1 MGKILGLDLGTN
13 SIGIAVRNEDI
24 EGKLVDQLEYYSSV
38 VFKSGVGKEKT
49 GEFSF
54 AAQRTEKRLVRRM
67 YQHRKYRIWETL
79 RVLIDYGY
87 CPLTQSEWEQW
98 ARYDKSKG
106 LKRQYPVDAK
116 RFEQWVRL
124 DFDNDGKS
132 EYTTPYELRAI
143 LATKTLDLS
152 VEENRFAV
160 GRALYH
166 IAQRR
171 GFKSSKGETLKNQ
184 EKDSTDIIDISES
197 LIKSEKEKIKAIS
210 EYMQMHNLS
219 TIGCAMDALIK
230 EGIRVRDSQYT
241 PVRQQYADE
250 VKIICSQQNL
260 PIEFYNEI
268 SKAIF
273 YKRPLKSQKG
283 TIGKCTLEKN
293 KYRCPISHPEFEIF
307 RAWSFINNIKVNKES
322 LSLEI
327 KQDLFN
333 ELFIGRVKD
342 SFKFEEITNWL
353 SKKFSC
359 QLSYKTKTIN
369 YKENTNVSGCPVVAR
384 LKNILGDEWQT
395 AVIYSQSE
403 RKGKDKK
410 KGLHQVSYNYQDL
423 WHLCFSC
430 EDARD
435 VEFILD
441 KKGVILTEEQKKQLG
456 KLWSSISQGYSMLSL
471 KAIRLINVFLQ
482 KGYIY
487 TDAVLLAKLPE
498 IISEEL
504 WCEYGDTIEAAL
516 ADITNENR
524 FERRVLN
531 IVNSLIAKYKVLD
544 ESEQFAR
551 FNYEYVL
558 DEHDLKEV
566 ERATID
572 SYGQN
577 KWNEL
582 PQSEQ
587 KSILLAVE
595 SYYQKFF
602 QNKKREY
609 FKLSRLQESLSRWIM
624 KFLAENDIHIEEE
637 QFKQLYHPSQIDFY
651 APAKEET
658 YKTED
663 GTLVSKRLLQSPVI
677 GAFKNPM
684 AMRTLHI
691 LRQQINKLLKADI
704 IDEDTRVV
712 VETAR
717 ELNDAN
723 MRWAIETYQRNRKEE
738 YEEIRKRVEE
748 VYVNRKITDDDLE
761 KVKLLI
767 DQTDL
772 GHPEIKESREVNY
785 VKGKGVISYDS
796 WMKTQIAKYELW
808 LDQGCKCIY
817 TGKLINITNLFS
829 DNKFDV
835 EHTIPRSISF
845 DDSMANLTICDA
857 DFNRR
862 VKKNRKPA
870 ELENYDEILV
880 RIQPWINR
888 VEKLKQ
894 NIEYYKHRSRIAQ
907 TKKQKDDAICQ
918 RHLWE
923 LELEYWE
930 KKVNTFLMKD
940 VPIGFRNSQ
949 LVDTGIITKYAYH
962 FLRSLFSDVSVQKG
976 SVTAAFRKILGLQ
989 TEFEKKDRSKHS
1001 HHAVDATTLTLIPKS
1016 ALRDEMLKLFYER
1029 EEAKKWSEDANS
1041 CQAID
1046 AQLKAKLKSCHIGNI
1061 DGLVSTIESNILV
1074 RHILKDQ
1081 TLTPAGRRV
1090 RVRGKKVYVVN
1101 AKGEEVEKW
1110 QNGDIIRGQ
1119 LHKES
1124 WYGVIN
1130 KDGNYSVVMRN
1141 NLVDDLLQGGSYD
1154 KLESI
1159 LEIVIDKS
1167 VSENII
1173 STMKQRQQEGLTYNE
1188 AIKLP
1193 FWMLDKEGNPIKY
1206 DKNGRPL
1213 LPIRHIRCKVKAGR
1227 GFFTKDKALEVKSQ
1241 TYQSSKKLI
1250 NLENR
1255 DHKQLYYAQND
1266 GNYLCLLYEGINKGK
1281 LERTVRLLSYFD
1293 LLKYDIKSV
1302 DSLWE
1307 DNYFNNYH
1315 QKKVELKLTAIIKA
1329 GTHVL
1334 LWKETP
1340 DELIELNR
1348 DDLVKRLY
1356 IVYKFNRRGS
1366 SDMIY
1371 LKSSIEARKDTDIKD
1386 EYTQV
1391 KFDEYQAKL
1400 SLVSNS
1406 FNALIEGRDFVFDDL
1421 NRIKFL

>member
-24 EGKLVDQLEYYSSV
+24 DGKLVDQLEYYSSV

-54 AAQRTEKRLVRRM
+54 AAQRTEKRSVRRM

-79 RVLIDYGY
+79 RVLMKYGY

-106 LKRQYPVDAK
+106 LKRQYPVNAK

-124 DFDNDGKS
+124 DFDNDGKP

-143 LATKTLDLS
+143 LATQPLDLS
-152 VEENRFAV
+152 VEENRFAI

-166 IAQRR
+166 FAQRR
-171 GFKSSKGETLKNQ
+171 GFKSSKGDTKNQ
-184 EKDSTDIIDISES
+184 EKEDSKEQNEDIAVA
-197 LIKSEKEKIKAIS
+197 LKKSEEKASKAITS
-210 EYMQMHNLS
+210 YMQEQGLV

-230 EGIRVRDSQYT
+230 DGIRVRNSEYT
-241 PVRQQYADE
+241 PVRQQYIDE
-250 VKIICSQQNL
+250 LKAICEIQNL
-260 PIEFYNEI
+260 SFDFYNEI

-293 KYRCPISHPEFEIF
+293 KYRCPVSHPEFEIF
-307 RAWSFINNIKVNKES
+307 RAWSFINNIKVNQEQ
-322 LSLEI
+322 LPLDI
-327 KQDLFN
+327 RHGLFN
-333 ELFIGRVKD
+333 ELFIGRVKNN
-342 SFKFEEITNWL
+342 FKFEEITNWL
-353 SKKFSC
+353 SKKLSY
-359 QLSYKTKTIN
+359 QLSYKNKTIN

-410 KGLHQVSYNYQDL
+410 KGLHQVSFNYLDL
-423 WHLCFSC
+423 WHLCFSS
-430 EDARD
+430 ED
-435 VEFILD
+435 VEDVLSVVS
-441 KKGVILTEEQKKQLG
+441 KRQLTLTDEQKNQLI
-456 KLWSSISQGYSMLSL
+456 KLWGAISQGYSMLSL

-498 IISEEL
+498 IIGEEL
-504 WCEYGDTIEAAL
+504 WREYGDTIEAAL

-524 FERRVLN
+524 FERKVLN

-551 FNYEYVL
+551 FNYEYIL
-558 DEHDLKEV
+558 DEQDLKEV

-609 FKLSRLQESLSRWIM
+609 FKLSRLQESLSRWVM
-624 KFLAENDIHIEEE
+624 KFLADNGIRIEEE
-637 QFKQLYHPSQIDFY
+637 QFKQLYHPSQIEFY

-691 LRQQINKLLKADI
+691 LRQQINKLLKAGI

-717 ELNDAN
+717 TLNDAN
-723 MRWAIETYQRNRKEE
+723 MRWAIEAYQRNREEE
-738 YEEIRKRVEE
+738 YKVIKKRIKE
-748 VYVNRKITDDDLE
+748 VYVGRDITDDDLE

-767 DQTDL
+767 DQACL
-772 GHPEIKESREVNY
+772 GYLKEDKPSREVDFL
-785 VKGKGVISYDS
+785 KGEMVIYYNE
-796 WMKTQIAKYELW
+796 WMKTQIAKYKLW
-808 LDQGCKCIY
+808 LEQGCKCIY
-817 TGKLINITNLFS
+817 TGHLINITNLFS
-829 DNKFDV
+829 DNKFDI

-870 ELENYDEILV
+870 ELENYDEILL

-907 TKKQKDDAICQ
+907 TKDKKDEAIRQ

-976 SVTAAFRKILGLQ
+976 SVTATFRKILGLQ

-1001 HHAVDATTLTLIPKS
+1001 HHAIDATTLTLIPKS

-1029 EEAKKWSEDANS
+1029 EEAEKEWVEDSLNLRK
-1041 CQAID
+1041 AID
-1046 AQLKAKLKSCHIGNI
+1046 NQLRTKLKSCHIGSI

-1074 RHILKDQ
+1074 RHISKDQ

-1101 AKGEEVEKW
+1101 AEGKEVEKW

-1119 LHKES
+1119 LHQES
-1124 WYGVIN
+1124 WLGAVRKAELLPNGKTLKRDENGKVVQLDDVIYVKRKELKFKKNDMDSGFKSWAELRKEAVN
-1130 KDGNYSVVMRN
+1130 KP
-1141 NLVDDLLQGGSYD
+1141 LID
-1154 KLESI
+1154 KLE
-1159 LEIVIDKS
+1159 
-1167 VSENII
+1167 
-1173 STMKQRQQEGLTYNE
+1173 KQYEGLSFKE
-1188 AIKLP
+1188 ACEQGIYI
-1193 FWMLDKEGNPIKY
+1193 LDKHGNKV
-1206 DKNGRPL
+1206 NR
-1213 LPIRHIRCKVKAGR
+1213 IRHIRCEVSIKNPLIVK
-1227 GFFTKDKALEVKSQ
+1227 KQ
-1241 TYQSSKKLI
+1241 TYISDSTPSYKQNYYAGMGSLYCMCQYYNAELGKKHYEVVSLFDI
-1250 NLENR
+1250 AENR
-1255 DHKQLYYAQND
+1255 K
-1266 GNYLCLLYEGINKGK
+1266 
-1281 LERTVRLLSYFD
+1281 
-1293 LLKYDIKSV
+1293 
-1302 DSLWE
+1302 E
-1307 DNYFNNYH
+1307 D
-1315 QKKVELKLTAIIKA
+1315 
-1329 GTHVL
+1329 
-1334 LWKETP
+1334 
-1340 DELIELNR
+1340 R
-1348 DDLVKRLY
+1348 DDLLQEIKVKGKVYTLNRVIHKGVMAIVCHGFDKNDVHSMASDEISKYLY
-1356 IVYKFNRRGS
+1356 VVKDFE
-1366 SDMIY
+1366 SDGRITMIRHIN
-1371 LKSSIEARKDTDIKD
+1371 SQKDLGKG
-1386 EYTQV
+1386 ESV
-1391 KFDEYQAKL
+1391 KKGMLLPEKIRCGVA
-1400 SLVSNS
+1400 SLN
-1406 FNALIEGRDFVFDDL
+1406 FLIEGYDFEL
-1421 NRIKFL
+1421 ENGNIKLKK

>member
-54 AAQRTEKRLVRRM
+54 AAQRTEKRLVRKM

-79 RVLIDYGY
+79 RVLMQYGY

-98 ARYDKSKG
+98 ARYDKAKG

-210 EYMQMHNLS
+210 EYMQTHNLS

-260 PIEFYNEI
+260 SIEFYNEI

-293 KYRCPISHPEFEIF
+293 KYRCPVSHPEFEIF

-333 ELFIGRVKD
+333 ELFIGRVRN

-353 SKKFSC
+353 SKKLSY
-359 QLSYKTKTIN
+359 QLSYKNKTIN

-384 LKNILGDEWQT
+384 LKNILGDEWPT

-410 KGLHQVSYNYQDL
+410 KGLHQVSFNYLDL
-423 WHLCFSC
+423 WHLCFSS
-430 EDARD
+430 ED
-435 VEFILD
+435 VEDVLSVVS
-441 KKGVILTEEQKKQLG
+441 KRQLTLTDEQKNQLI
-456 KLWSSISQGYSMLSL
+456 KLWGAISQGYAMLSL

-498 IISEEL
+498 IMGEEL
-504 WCEYGDTIEAAL
+504 WREYGDTIEAAL
-516 ADITNENR
+516 ADITNGNR
-524 FERRVLN
+524 FERKVLN

-551 FNYEYVL
+551 FNYEYEL
-558 DEHDLKEV
+558 TDNDLKEV

-582 PQSEQ
+582 HQFEQ
-587 KSILLAVE
+587 EYILLVVK

-602 QNKKREY
+602 QNEKREY
-609 FKLSRLQESLSRWIM
+609 FKLSRLQESLSQWVM
-624 KFLAENDIHIEEE
+624 KFLAENGIRIKEE
-637 QFKQLYHPSQIDFY
+637 QFKQLYHPSQIEFY

-658 YKTED
+658 YKNED

-684 AMRTLHI
+684 ALRTLHI
-691 LRQQINKLLKADI
+691 LRQQINKLLKANI
-704 IDEDTRVV
+704 IDEYTRVV
-712 VETAR
+712 VENAR
-717 ELNDAN
+717 TLNDAN
-723 MRWAIETYQRNRKEE
+723 MRWAIETYQRQREDE
-738 YEEIRKRVEE
+738 YKEIRKRIEAE
-748 VYVNRKITDDDLE
+748 YASRDITDADLE
-761 KVKLLI
+761 KVKLLL
-767 DQTDL
+767 DQADF
-772 GHPEIKESREVNY
+772 GHPDHKESREANFA
-785 VKGKGVISYDS
+785 KGEGVTFYNE
-796 WMKTQIAKYELW
+796 WMKKRVDKYKLW
-808 LDQGCKCIY
+808 LEQGCQCIY
-817 TGKLINITNLFS
+817 TGKIINIKNIFS
-829 DNKFDV
+829 DAKFDV

-845 DDSMANLTICDA
+845 DDSMANLTICDI
-857 DFNRR
+857 DYNRKI
-862 VKKNRKPA
+862 KKNRKPA

-888 VEKLKQ
+888 VERLKQ
-894 NIEYYKHRSRIAQ
+894 NIEYYKHRSRKAQ
-907 TKKQKDDAICQ
+907 TKEQKDNAIRQ

-923 LELEYWE
+923 LELDYWE
-930 KKVNTFLMKD
+930 QKVNTFLMKD
-940 VPIGFRNSQ
+940 VPTGFRNSQ

-976 SVTAAFRKILGLQ
+976 STTAVFRKILGVQ
-989 TEFEKKDRSKHS
+989 NEFEKKDRSKHS
-1001 HHAVDATTLTLIPKS
+1001 HHAIDASVLTMIPKS

-1074 RHILKDQ
+1074 RHISKDQ

-1090 RVRGKKVYVVN
+1090 RMRGKKVYVVN

-1119 LHKES
+1119 LHQES
-1124 WYGVIN
+1124 WLGAVRKAELLPNGKTLKRDENGNVVQLENIIFVKRKDLKFKKNDLDSGFKSWAELRKEAVN
-1130 KDGNYSVVMRN
+1130 KS
-1141 NLVDDLLQGGSYD
+1141 LID
-1154 KLESI
+1154 KLE
-1159 LEIVIDKS
+1159 
-1167 VSENII
+1167 
-1173 STMKQRQQEGLTYNE
+1173 KQYEGLSFQE
-1188 AIKLP
+1188 ACEQGIY
-1193 FWMLDKEGNPIKY
+1193 MLDKHGNKV
-1206 DKNGRPL
+1206 NR
-1213 LPIRHIRCKVKAGR
+1213 IRHIRCEVSIKNPLIVK
-1227 GFFTKDKALEVKSQ
+1227 KQ
-1241 TYQSSKKLI
+1241 TYISDSTPSYKQNYYAGMGSLYCMCQYYNAELGKKHYEVVSLFDI
-1250 NLENR
+1250 AENR
-1255 DHKQLYYAQND
+1255 K
-1266 GNYLCLLYEGINKGK
+1266 EG
-1281 LERTVRLLSYFD
+1281 
-1293 LLKYDIKSV
+1293 
-1302 DSLWE
+1302 
-1307 DNYFNNYH
+1307 
-1315 QKKVELKLTAIIKA
+1315 
-1329 GTHVL
+1329 
-1334 LWKETP
+1334 
-1340 DELIELNR
+1340 R
-1348 DDLVKRLY
+1348 DDLLQEIEVKGKVYILNRVIHKGVMAIVCHGFDKNDLHSMASDEISKYLY
-1356 IVYKFNRRGS
+1356 VVKDFESDKRIKFVHHINGKTEKELG
-1366 SDMIY
+1366 IGQ
-1371 LKSSIEARKDTDIKD
+1371 TIK
-1386 EYTQV
+1386 EN
-1391 KFDEYQAKL
+1391 E
-1400 SLVSNS
+1400 SLPEKIRCGVASLN
-1406 FNALIEGRDFVFDDL
+1406 FLIEGYDFELENGD
-1421 NRIKFL
+1421 IKLKK